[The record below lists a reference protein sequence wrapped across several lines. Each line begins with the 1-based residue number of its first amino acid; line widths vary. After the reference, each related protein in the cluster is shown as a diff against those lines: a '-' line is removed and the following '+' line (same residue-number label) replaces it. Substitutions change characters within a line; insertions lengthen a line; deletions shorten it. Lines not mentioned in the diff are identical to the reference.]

1 MNGVL
6 VIDKPQGITSFD
18 IVRQV
23 RRLCKVRRVGHA
35 GTLDPL
41 ATGVLPVAVG
51 WATRLIEYVM
61 ADDKCYQATLKMGS
75 FTDTQ
80 DSEGQILEEKDWQ
93 HVDRAALDE
102 AILGF
107 RGKIEQMPPM
117 YSALKKDGK
126 PLYQLARQGIEVERQ
141 PRSIQIDSFVID
153 DFAPPYVTF
162 TVRCSK
168 GTYVRTL
175 CHDLGHKLNCGA
187 HMTALRRL
195 SCGHFDTSVSH
206 TLEEL
211 QELVA
216 QGRPLPFLTPVEV
229 LAGWPSLT
237 VSGAVLGRLQDGV
250 APDMAG
256 FDVSGLVAG
265 DRVCFLAEDS
275 LVAIAHFAP
284 GGHGNARLLR
294 RREFRDPLVGAAGG
308 PDTAGRS

>member
-6 VIDKPQGITSFD
+6 VIDKPQGVTSFD

-93 HVDRAALDE
+93 HVDRTALDE

-107 RGKIEQMPPM
+107 SGKIEQMPPM

-126 PLYQLARQGIEVERQ
+126 PLYKLARQGIEVERQ

-162 TVRCSK
+162 TVHCSK

-175 CHDLGHKLNCGA
+175 CHDLGLKLNCGA

-211 QELVA
+211 QELVE

-256 FDVSGLVAG
+256 FDVSGLAAG

-284 GGHGNARLLR
+284 GGHGKRPGDFEVIKVFPLD
-294 RREFRDPLVGAAGG
+294 RDEV
-308 PDTAGRS
+308 

>member
-1 MNGVL
+1 MNGIL
-6 VIDKPQGITSFD
+6 VIDKPQGVTSFD

-61 ADDKCYQATLKMGS
+61 ADDKSYQATLKMGS

-80 DSEGQILEEKDWQ
+80 DAEGQVLEEREWQ

-107 RGKIEQMPPM
+107 TGKIEQMPPM

-153 DFAPPYVTF
+153 NFAPPYVTF

-195 SCGHFDTSVSH
+195 SCGSFDTSVSH

-211 QELVA
+211 QDLVA
-216 QGRPLPFLTPVEV
+216 QGKPLPFLTPVEV
-229 LAGWPSLT
+229 LSGWPTLS
-237 VSGAVLGRLQDGV
+237 VSGAVLSRLQDGV
-250 APDMAG
+250 APDMAD

-265 DRVCFLAEDS
+265 DRVCFLAEAA

-284 GGHGNARLLR
+284 GGHGKRAGDFELIKV
-294 RREFRDPLVGAAGG
+294 FPLDRNEG
-308 PDTAGRS
+308 